1 MTCLGVS
8 VKRWHWERW
17 TKARQWRA
25 YINLLQRL
33 VRSSWLPRESNAN
46 ARKDEVYGVCMKNS
60 FLIARATFNSKIE
73 SCHFFFL
80 IVTRQII
87 SLWLEPTD
95 QWVWI
100 IKIVIIHTDEQ
111 FSGLYCDVYIWTNL
125 LLHHLFKND
134 PTGGWLPVRCL
145 TFCYVHC
152 ELKNKKK
159 SLRVCVALCL
169 YKGVKIIIHK

>member
-1 MTCLGVS
+1 MQTASVKAQTKARPSKLIWRVDQSWWSMTCLGVS

-73 SCHFFFL
+73 SCYFFFNCHKANHFTL
-80 IVTRQII
+80 TRTNWPMGLDHQDCHNPHRWTFFRII
-87 SLWLEPTD
+87 LW
-95 QWVWI
+95 
-100 IKIVIIHTDEQ
+100 
-111 FSGLYCDVYIWTNL
+111 C
-125 LLHHLFKND
+125 LHSN
-134 PTGGWLPVRCL
+134 
-145 TFCYVHC
+145 
-152 ELKNKKK
+152 
-159 SLRVCVALCL
+159 
-169 YKGVKIIIHK
+169 